1 MAKAFRCDR
10 CGGYGHEL
18 KEENTIELIGRWDPV
33 NDTFKFDVCNKCR
46 EEFCDFMGVH
56 TLTDEVE
63 VEEVDDECTDESP
76 NELDVDYGTSSSS
89 EIVKCS
95 FCLGHGLVRIGY
107 GIRGVETCKHCKG
120 EGFITIT
127 LP

>member
-1 MAKAFRCDR
+1 MSRAFRCDR

-18 KEENTIELIGRWDPV
+18 KDENRLEVTGAWDPV
-33 NDTFKFDVCNKCR
+33 NDTFKFDICNKCR
-46 EEFCDFMGVH
+46 EEFYDFMGVH
-56 TLTDEVE
+56 PLTDEVE
-63 VEEVDDECTDESP
+63 EVGDEGEDDESP
-76 NELDVDYGTSSSS
+76 DELDVDYGASSTGT
-89 EIVKCS
+89 VKCS
-95 FCLGHGLVRIGY
+95 FCLGKGLVRIGY